1 MIKKPSSEWFDNR
14 GGGGTY
20 NSLHWKYKKG
30 GEGGEVSDTEDPPRA
45 NSTINKQTNCY
56 KNDFGQINLPE
67 INTFPGWE
75 VHLIDKVVI

>member
-1 MIKKPSSEWFDNR
+1 M
-14 GGGGTY
+14 
-20 NSLHWKYKKG
+20 
-30 GEGGEVSDTEDPPRA
+30 SDTEDPPRA